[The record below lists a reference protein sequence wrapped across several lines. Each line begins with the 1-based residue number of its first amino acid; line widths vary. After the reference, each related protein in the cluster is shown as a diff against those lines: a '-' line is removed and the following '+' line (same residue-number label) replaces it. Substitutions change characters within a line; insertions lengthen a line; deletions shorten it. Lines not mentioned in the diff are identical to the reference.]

1 MESFTLELFPNAGQ
15 VHIALFKNVS
25 NASELKQR
33 LANQDATL
41 MCALVDASYVLNL
54 FHALLA
60 INRAV
65 HEQEQ
70 QKLKTSSVYSQIIF
84 DFAPNTNIAKA
95 FHQFGLQ
102 DHTTNVIAIKIG
114 DSPEEAE
121 NFMKQCI
128 KGDMVPL
135 ENLSSVRDLKAIKK
149 AYQIS
154 DKEQDLQ
161 QITSLVAG
169 AIALKGHS

>member
-1 MESFTLELFPNAGQ
+1 MESFTLDLFPNAGQ

-41 MCALVDASYVLNL
+41 KCALVDASYVLSL

-84 DFAPNTNIAKA
+84 DFAPNTNVK
-95 FHQFGLQ
+95 QQ
-102 DHTTNVIAIKIG
+102 VITIG
-114 DSPEEAE
+114 ITIS
-121 NFMKQCI
+121 
-128 KGDMVPL
+128 
-135 ENLSSVRDLKAIKK
+135 SSVIIDCQSISSVWYTRSYNKRHC
-149 AYQIS
+149 YQNR
-154 DKEQDLQ
+154 
-161 QITSLVAG
+161 
-169 AIALKGHS
+169 

>member
-1 MESFTLELFPNAGQ
+1 MESFTLDLFPNAGQ

-41 MCALVDASYVLNL
+41 KCALVLSL

-95 FHQFGLQ
+95 FHQFGIQ

-121 NFMKQCI
+121 DFMKQCI
-128 KGDMVPL
+128 KGDMAPL
-135 ENLSSVRDLKAIKK
+135 DNLSSVRDLKAIKK